1 MSWLTQLPSLD
12 GAMDLPDIQ
21 KLFLLAAATVAEE
34 DTDRR
39 MEARA
44 VTDRY
49 DFGQATSDWIFEAT
63 RNLGALGF
71 LAPYTRDGRAEDQFV
86 HLTSAGIRK
95 ARSFAD
101 AGLRVYPRGQERRS
115 VAHSDGSR
123 FSDGTGYAAAGYVE
137 PGYVEDGA
145 AALDF
150 SRSALSVDSSMWTGV
165 KPPAVLAGERLQKV
179 RSAIVDIQAQVEK
192 LDIASNSE
200 RQQVM
205 AIVTAIKVLSEAP
218 EPPEKTIKELVA
230 LAGNIASVASLFVG
244 LLALF
249 LAK

>member
-1 MSWLTQLPSLD
+1 M
-12 GAMDLPDIQ
+12 
-21 KLFLLAAATVAEE
+21 
-34 DTDRR
+34 
-39 MEARA
+39 
-44 VTDRY
+44 
-49 DFGQATSDWIFEAT
+49 
-63 RNLGALGF
+63 
-71 LAPYTRDGRAEDQFV
+71 
-86 HLTSAGIRK
+86 
-95 ARSFAD
+95 
-101 AGLRVYPRGQERRS
+101 
-115 VAHSDGSR
+115 
-123 FSDGTGYAAAGYVE
+123 
-137 PGYVEDGA
+137 
-145 AALDF
+145 
-150 SRSALSVDSSMWTGV
+150 
-165 KPPAVLAGERLQKV
+165 LAGERLQKV